1 MKNLKY
7 LILVLFLFIG
17 IKSVNAFDNTIK
29 VYDYAQVLTE
39 KEESKLK
46 KDVDK
51 FIDKYNFDM
60 AIVTVK
66 YYSQETLDEYMNL
79 FYIKNNFG
87 IGINKDGI
95 IAVLDLKNDNNIV
108 GIETFG
114 NVKNY
119 YSESEIKSIINDI
132 QKEKNNYNKL
142 EIFIDGAFNYV
153 DKFEDN
159 YSDTNILL
167 FLNWFQVLTL
177 SILIPTMIVI
187 IGIFKNKNVRKE
199 ESVKYYINENSVV
212 ITKRNEKYIT
222 TNTKKERINK

>member
-1 MKNLKY
+1 MKKLKY
-7 LILVLFLFIG
+7 LILVLLLFIG
-17 IKSVNAFDNTIK
+17 IKSVKAFDNTIK

-51 FIDKYNFDM
+51 FISKYNIDM

-66 YYSQETLDEYMNL
+66 YYNQETLNEYMNL
-79 FYIKNNFG
+79 FYIKNDFG
-87 IGINKDGI
+87 IGTNKDGI
-95 IAVLDLKNDNNIV
+95 IAVLDFKNNQNVV

-114 NVKNY
+114 NVNNY
-119 YSESEIKSIINDI
+119 YSELEIKSIINDI

-142 EIFIDGAFNYV
+142 EIFVDGAFNYV

-159 YSDTNILL
+159 YSDNNILL
-167 FLNWFQVLTL
+167 LLNWVQVITL
-177 SILIPTMIVI
+177 SILISTIIVI

-199 ESVKYYINENSVV
+199 ESARYYIKENSVV

>member
-108 GIETFG
+108 GIKTFG

-167 FLNWFQVLTL
+167 LLNLFQVLTL

-199 ESVKYYINENSVV
+199 ESAKYYINENSIV

>member
-7 LILVLFLFIG
+7 LILVLLLFIG

-46 KDVDK
+46 KDIDK
-51 FIDKYNFDM
+51 FIGKYNFDM

-66 YYSQETLDEYMNL
+66 HYEQETLDEYMNL
-79 FYIKNNFG
+79 FYIKNDFG
-87 IGINKDGI
+87 IGTNKDGI

-108 GIETFG
+108 GIKTFG

-132 QKEKNNYNKL
+132 QKEKNNYKKL
-142 EIFIDGAFNYV
+142 EVFIDGAFNYV

-159 YSDTNILL
+159 YGDNNILL
-167 FLNWFQVLTL
+167 LLNWVQVITL
-177 SILIPTMIVI
+177 SILIPTIIVI

-199 ESVKYYINENSVV
+199 ESARYYINENSVV

>member
-1 MKNLKY
+1 MKKLKY
-7 LILVLFLFIG
+7 LILVLLLFIG
-17 IKSVNAFDNTIK
+17 IKSVKAFDNTIK

-46 KDVDK
+46 KNVDK
-51 FIDKYNFDM
+51 FISKYNIDM
-60 AIVTVK
+60 TIVTVK
-66 YYSQETLDEYMNL
+66 HYNQETLNEYMNL
-79 FYIKNNFG
+79 FYIKNDFG
-87 IGINKDGI
+87 IGTNKDGI
-95 IAVLDLKNDNNIV
+95 IAVLDFKNNQNVV

-114 NVKNY
+114 NVNNY
-119 YSESEIKSIINDI
+119 YSELEIKSITNDI
-132 QKEKNNYNKL
+132 QNEKNNYNKL
-142 EIFIDGAFNYV
+142 KIFIDGAFNYV

-167 FLNWFQVLTL
+167 LLNWVQIITL
-177 SILIPTMIVI
+177 SILISTIIVI

-199 ESVKYYINENSVV
+199 ESARYYIKENSVV

>member
-1 MKNLKY
+1 MKKLKY
-7 LILVLFLFIG
+7 LILVLLLFIG
-17 IKSVNAFDNTIK
+17 IKSVKAFDNTIK

-51 FIDKYNFDM
+51 FISKYNIDM

-66 YYSQETLDEYMNL
+66 YYNQETLNEYMNL
-79 FYIKNNFG
+79 FYIKNDFG
-87 IGINKDGI
+87 IGTNKDGI
-95 IAVLDLKNDNNIV
+95 IAVLDFKNNQNVV

-114 NVKNY
+114 NVNNY
-119 YSESEIKSIINDI
+119 YSELEIKSIINDI

-142 EIFIDGAFNYV
+142 EIFVDGAFNYV
-153 DKFEDN
+153 DKLEDN
-159 YSDTNILL
+159 YSDNNILL
-167 FLNWFQVLTL
+167 LLNWVQVITL
-177 SILIPTMIVI
+177 SILISTIIVI

-199 ESVKYYINENSVV
+199 ESARYYIKENSVV

>member
-108 GIETFG
+108 GIKTFG

-167 FLNWFQVLTL
+167 LLNWFQVLTL

>member
-7 LILVLFLFIG
+7 LILVLLLFIG

-51 FIDKYNFDM
+51 FIGKYNFDM

-142 EIFIDGAFNYV
+142 EIFVDGVFNYV

-167 FLNWFQVLTL
+167 LLNWFQVLTL

-199 ESVKYYINENSVV
+199 ESARYYINENSVV

-222 TNTKKERINK
+222 TNTKKERMNK

>member
-7 LILVLFLFIG
+7 LILVLLLFIG

-51 FIDKYNFDM
+51 FIGKYNFDM

-142 EIFIDGAFNYV
+142 EIFVDGVFNYV

-167 FLNWFQVLTL
+167 LLNWFQVLTL

-199 ESVKYYINENSVV
+199 ESARYYIIENSVV

-222 TNTKKERINK
+222 TNTKKERMNK

>member
-1 MKNLKY
+1 MKKLKY
-7 LILVLFLFIG
+7 LILVLLLFIG

-39 KEESKLK
+39 KEESELK
-46 KDVDK
+46 KDVNK
-51 FIDKYNFDM
+51 FISKYNIDM

-66 YYSQETLDEYMNL
+66 YYNQETLDEYMNL
-79 FYIKNNFG
+79 FYIKNDFG
-87 IGINKDGI
+87 IGTNKDGI
-95 IAVLDLKNDNNIV
+95 IAVLDLKNNKNIV
-108 GIETFG
+108 GIKTYG

-119 YSESEIKSIINDI
+119 YSELEIKSIINDI

-159 YSDTNILL
+159 YNDTNILL
-167 FLNWFQVLTL
+167 LLNWVQVITL
-177 SILIPTMIVI
+177 STLIPTIIVI

-199 ESVKYYINENSVV
+199 ESARYYIKEDSVV

-222 TNTKKERINK
+222 TNTKKERIIK

>member
-7 LILVLFLFIG
+7 LILVLFLFMC

-51 FIDKYNFDM
+51 FINKYNFDM

-66 YYSQETLDEYMNL
+66 YYNQETLNEYMNL
-79 FYIKNNFG
+79 FYIKNDFG
-87 IGINKDGI
+87 IGTNKDGI
-95 IAVLDLKNDNNIV
+95 MAVLDLKNDNNIIW
-108 GIETFG
+108 IETFG
-114 NVKNY
+114 NVKDY
-119 YSESEIKSIINDI
+119 YSESEIKSIINDV

-167 FLNWFQVLTL
+167 LLNWFQVLTL

-199 ESVKYYINENSVV
+199 DSARYYINENSVV

>member
-7 LILVLFLFIG
+7 LILFLLLFIG

-46 KDVDK
+46 KDIDK
-51 FIDKYNFDM
+51 FIGKYSFDM

-66 YYSQETLDEYMNL
+66 YYSQETLNEYMNL
-79 FYIKNNFG
+79 FYIKNDFG
-87 IGINKDGI
+87 IGTNKDGI

-142 EIFIDGAFNYV
+142 EVFIDETFNYV

-167 FLNWFQVLTL
+167 LLNWVQVITL
-177 SILIPTMIVI
+177 SILIPTIIVI

-199 ESVKYYINENSVV
+199 ESAKYYINKNSVV

>member
-7 LILVLFLFIG
+7 LILVLILFIG

-51 FIDKYNFDM
+51 FIGKYNFDM

-142 EIFIDGAFNYV
+142 EIFVDGVFNYV

-167 FLNWFQVLTL
+167 LLNWFQVLTL

-199 ESVKYYINENSVV
+199 ESARYYINENSVV

-222 TNTKKERINK
+222 TNTKKERMNK

>member
-7 LILVLFLFIG
+7 LILVLLLFIG

-51 FIDKYNFDM
+51 FIGKYNFDM

-87 IGINKDGI
+87 IGFNIDGI

-108 GIETFG
+108 GIKTFG

-142 EIFIDGAFNYV
+142 EIFVDGVFNYV

-167 FLNWFQVLTL
+167 LLNWFQVLTL

-199 ESVKYYINENSVV
+199 ESARYYINENSVV